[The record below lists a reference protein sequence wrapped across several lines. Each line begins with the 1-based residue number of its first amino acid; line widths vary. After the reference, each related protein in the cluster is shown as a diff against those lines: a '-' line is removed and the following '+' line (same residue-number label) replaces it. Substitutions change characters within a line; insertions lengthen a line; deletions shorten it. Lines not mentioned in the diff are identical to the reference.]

1 MEDLYDLKVRRSWK
15 KSDGW
20 KGWKTS
26 ASKWHGVTVEKRHVV
41 KLLLGHNGSVGGAF
55 HVGCGVWR
63 REWGRRRAAFVLW
76 DQREPRGRQY
86 AVLTE

>member
-1 MEDLYDLKVRRSWK
+1 MEDLYDRCGGRSWK

-20 KGWKTS
+20 KTS
-26 ASKWHGVTVEKRHVV
+26 ASKWYGWHGVTVEKRHVV